1 MYNLNIIEGVI
12 KMEEKKISRN
22 IIFSVVA
29 VLLLVV
35 VVAGATYAYF
45 TATASTAKQEVKTGS
60 LAMGFESGE
69 FLRADALMPIS
80 DSEIK
85 TKAAELDFS
94 VTNQGTEHM
103 NLTISLTDIEIS
115 DDLKDV
121 DFRWGLYNKDKDLGI
136 AFGIFEDMGTQTS
149 VTLLTDTIIDAVLDE
164 NEEDITKNYTL
175 RVWIHDDGANQNYMQ
190 GETFSAKVTVDGE
203 PVKYTP
209 EECFGFN
216 NGTVT
221 SYDYETCGVAGVDV
235 VIPKSIDGVAVTTIG
250 SSFWSTGD
258 GLPWGTDEYIESMI
272 LPDTITK
279 INDEGIYYFAAAS
292 ESEITIPES
301 VITIGNSGFS
311 ASLARNIPESIT
323 TIGSYAFYGNIS
335 AVIPGS
341 ITSLSEGAINES
353 SAENIILMEGINE
366 IQDYALSGNY
376 YVTSIEIPSSVTT
389 IGSNA
394 FADNEYLTEIIVRG
408 KTSAPATFDE
418 NWNCKDYDCTE
429 RYNVVFRP

>member
-1 MYNLNIIEGVI
+1 
-12 KMEEKKISRN
+12 MEEKKISRN

-164 NEEDITKNYTL
+164 NEPDITKNYTL

-221 SYDYETCGVAGVDV
+221 SYDYETCGLAGVDV

-250 SSFWSTGD
+250 SNFVYCD
-258 GLPWGTDEYIESMI
+258 GGCNWWTDDDVTINSMI
-272 LPDTITK
+272 LPDTITT
-279 INDEGIYYFAAAS
+279 INNEAFVYSSALYDSPLTIPDS
-292 ESEITIPES
+292 VITVGNTGLHGANIRNLPES
-301 VITIGNSGFS
+301 VTTVGEN
-311 ASLARNIPESIT
+311 SLAFNSIDVVPGSISEVSSSAFYSLESNNIVLMEGIT
-323 TIGSYAFYGNIS
+323 TIGESAF
-335 AVIPGS
+335 
-341 ITSLSEGAINES
+341 SELKN
-353 SAENIILMEGINE
+353 
-366 IQDYALSGNY
+366 
-376 YVTSIEIPSSVTT
+376 TSIEIPSTVTT
-389 IGSNA
+389 IVKDA
-394 FADNEYLTEIIVRG
+394 FGQNYSEPNLTEIVVRG
-408 KTSAPATFDE
+408 KSSLADFTDATGLT
-418 NWNCKDYDCTE
+418 TE
-429 RYNVVFRP
+429 GGLPEGVNVVFRP